1 MTFDEVNVRAVATA
15 FDSLVK
21 FHSSAYGLMVK
32 KTASAVSLLPL
43 IERLHSVQQ

>member
-1 MTFDEVNVRAVATA
+1 MTFDEVNVRAVATS

-21 FHSSAYGLMVK
+21 FHSSAYGFMVK